1 MTVEDEKPFS
11 YYSGEVVSINRHED
25 NLKKT
30 LNDEEK
36 IIFEK
41 FAECTNEMY
50 GIAEREAIRAKMMSG
65 VSIAVTKLRCT
76 LHTTPLAYFVNIMV
90 WS

>member
-1 MTVEDEKPFS
+1 MLFEDDVFKMGIPLEEI
-11 YYSGEVVSINRHED
+11 SGLESAD

-50 GIAEREAIRAKMMSG
+50 GIAEREAFIQGFSLGAKIIIEVLSADR
-65 VSIAVTKLRCT
+65 V
-76 LHTTPLAYFVNIMV
+76 
-90 WS
+90 

>member
-1 MTVEDEKPFS
+1 MSIIEELW
-11 YYSGEVVSINRHED
+11 YGNVSLCDAEIRNGSAYAELLNYVCRHED
-25 NLKKT
+25 NLKNT

-50 GIAEREAIRAKMMSG
+50 GIAEREAFIQGFSLG
-65 VSIAVTKLRCT
+65 VGIIIEVLGADRV
-76 LHTTPLAYFVNIMV
+76 
-90 WS
+90 